1 MVFFFIKEKTGIT
14 VKAKGALMQR
24 KEKIP
29 NNRELSPKMICGV
42 VLFAAL
48 FFIPALSFSSSC
60 TEGKV
65 ARIQK
70 GYEGLHDIT
79 GDFVQ
84 KSHIKDLKQT
94 ETFQGHF
101 FIKRPLKMK
110 WEYTGEHA
118 QEIFIRDEE
127 ILIYQKK
134 EKQAFRGRF
143 SSDTYGQV
151 PIALLSG
158 FGDVEDQ
165 FHISEREDR
174 LILKPK
180 KSMRGIV
187 SIEVVLAEDG
197 FPIGSFT
204 IYDSHANTIE
214 LKLRNVK
221 VNTGIE
227 DALFEP
233 ALPKGIPLY
242 ESGL

>member
-1 MVFFFIKEKTGIT
+1 MVFFFKKEKSGIT
-14 VKAKGALMQR
+14 VRAKEALMQR
-24 KEKIP
+24 REKRP
-29 NNRELSPKMICGV
+29 HNGGLSPQMICSV
-42 VLFAAL
+42 VLFAVL
-48 FFIPALSFSSSC
+48 FFIPALSSPSSC

-65 ARIQK
+65 QRIQK
-70 GYEGLHDIT
+70 GYKDLHDIT

-84 KSHIKDLKQT
+84 KSYIKDLKQT
-94 ETFQGHF
+94 ETFQGRF

-110 WEYTGEHA
+110 WEYSGEHA
-118 QEIFIRDEE
+118 QEVFIRDEE

-158 FGDVEDQ
+158 FGDIGNQ

-174 LILKPK
+174 LVLKPK

-187 SIEVVLAEDG
+187 SIEVVLTEEG
-197 FPIGSFT
+197 FPIDSFT
-204 IYDSHANTIE
+204 IYDSLANTIE

-221 VNTGIE
+221 VNSGIK

-233 ALPKGIPLY
+233 VLPKGIPLF

>member
-1 MVFFFIKEKTGIT
+1 
-14 VKAKGALMQR
+14 MQR
-24 KEKIP
+24 EEKVP
-29 NNRELSPKMICGV
+29 LNGGLHAKMIYGA
-42 VLFAAL
+42 VLLAFL
-48 FFIPALSFSSSC
+48 FFCPALSFSSSC
-60 TEGKV
+60 SQDKV

-70 GYEGLHDIT
+70 GYEGLQDIT
-79 GDFVQ
+79 GNFVQ

-94 ETFQGHF
+94 EIFQGQF

-118 QEIFIRDEE
+118 QEVFIRDEE

-151 PIALLSG
+151 PISLLSG
-158 FGDVEDQ
+158 FGEIDDQ
-165 FHISEREDR
+165 FHISEKGDR

-180 KSMRGIV
+180 KSMRGII
-187 SIEVVLAEDG
+187 SIEVVLAEGD

-204 IYDSHANTIE
+204 IYDTHANTIE
-214 LKLRNVK
+214 LKLKNVK
-221 VNTGIE
+221 VNTGMK
-227 DALFEP
+227 DTLFDPE
-233 ALPKGIPLY
+233 LPKGIPLY